1 MSVLPMFILMGVFV
15 HKADISGDLYDAAN
29 AWLGH
34 LKGGLAHAT
43 VASCALFAAI
53 SGSSIAT
60 AATMSRVAIPPM
72 RRLGYHDRL
81 STGSVASAGVLG
93 VLIPPSVPLVIFGL
107 LTETD
112 IRKLFIATI
121 IPGILL
127 TLFFI
132 AAVWVT
138 VALNPSLGPPGE
150 RRSFREKVIALKG
163 VWSVIAL
170 FVFVMGGLYGGVFTA
185 TESAGIGAMG
195 AFFFTLLRRKM
206 SWRVLGECLMETG
219 KTTAMIFAIV
229 FGALAF
235 ANFIALTGMTMQ
247 LVHWIQAQDFSA
259 NGVLIAMCVIYVVL
273 GCLMEAMGLMLLTVP
288 IFTAVA
294 VEMGIN
300 PIWFGIFVTV
310 MIEVG
315 MLTPPVGMNVF
326 TVKTLTPD
334 VSLAT
339 IFQGVMPFL
348 VANLALVGVLIAWPQ
363 LALMPLRWFS

>member
-1 MSVLPMFILMGVFV
+1 M
-15 HKADISGDLYDAAN
+15 
-29 AWLGH
+29 
-34 LKGGLAHAT
+34 AT
-43 VASCALFAAI
+43 V
-53 SGSSIAT
+53 
-60 AATMSRVAIPPM
+60 
-72 RRLGYHDRL
+72 
-81 STGSVASAGVLG
+81 
-93 VLIPPSVPLVIFGL
+93 
-107 LTETD
+107 
-112 IRKLFIATI
+112 

-150 RRSFREKVIALKG
+150 RRSFREKMIALKG

-170 FVFVMGGLYGGVFTA
+170 FAFVMGGLYGGVFTA

-195 AFFFTLLRRKM
+195 AFLFTLARRKM
-206 SWRVLGECLMETG
+206 SWRVLGDCLMETG

-247 LVHWIQAQDFSA
+247 LVQWIQAQDFTVT
-259 NGVLIAMCVIYVVL
+259 GVLLAMCVIYLVL

-294 VEMGIN
+294 VEMGVN

-310 MIEVG
+310 MIEIG

-339 IFQGVMPFL
+339 IFRGVMPFL
-348 VANLALVGVLIAWPQ
+348 VANLALVGCLIAWPQ